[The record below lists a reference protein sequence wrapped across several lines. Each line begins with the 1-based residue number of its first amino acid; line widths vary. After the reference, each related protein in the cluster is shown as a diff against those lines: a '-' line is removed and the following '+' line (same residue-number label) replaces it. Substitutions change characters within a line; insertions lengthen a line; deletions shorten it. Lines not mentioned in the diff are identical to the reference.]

1 VNHAILPCQKRLFSL
16 DENVH
21 YLNCAY
27 MSPLLRS
34 VEVAGVAGIV
44 RKRNPGALQQHDFF
58 AESDVLR
65 QRFAQLINAPDP
77 QRVALIPSA
86 SYGVA
91 IAAQNVSTRPGQHV
105 LIAHEQ
111 FPSNVYAWQA
121 LRNKGVVV
129 KTVMPPE
136 RTRGRAQ
143 VWNERLLEAINRD
156 TAVVALG
163 HVHWAHGTRFD
174 LEAIGERARE
184 VGAALVIDGTQ
195 SVGALPFDVQHI
207 QPDALICAGYKW
219 LLGPYA
225 SGVAYFGP
233 RFDGG
238 EPLEQNWLLRL
249 GSEDFSRLVAYEDRY
264 QPGALRYD
272 AGGRSNFILV
282 PMLIAALEQLLE
294 WGVEGVQAY
303 CRHLTQAFV
312 AEVRNLGYWVEE
324 ERGRSAHLFGLRAPA
339 GLDPVALS
347 QVLAAQNIFVSVRGD
362 FIRVSPHLYNDER
375 DFEALLDVLKRAS
388 SGV

>member
-1 VNHAILPCQKRLFSL
+1 VNHAILSCQKRLFSL
-16 DENVH
+16 DEGVH

-27 MSPLLRS
+27 MSPLLKS
-34 VEVAGVAGIV
+34 VETAGVAGIV
-44 RKRNPGALQQHDFF
+44 RKRNPGVIQPHDFF

-77 QRVALIPSA
+77 QRVALVPSA
-86 SYGVA
+86 SYGIAVA
-91 IAAQNVSTRPGQHV
+91 ARNVSTRPGQHV

-121 LRNKGVVV
+121 LRSQGVEV
-129 KTVMPPE
+129 KTVMSPE
-136 RTRGRAQ
+136 RTQGRAR
-143 VWNERLLEAINRD
+143 VWNERLLEAIDRD

-174 LEAIGERARE
+174 LEAIGRRARE

-195 SVGALPFDVQHI
+195 SVGALPFDVERV

-225 SGVAYFGP
+225 VGVAYFGP

-249 GSEDFSRLVAYEDRY
+249 GSENFSRLVDYEDQY
-264 QPGALRYD
+264 QPGAIRYD

-282 PMLIAALEQLLE
+282 PMLIAALEQILA

-303 CRHLTQAFV
+303 CRQLTQAFV
-312 AEVRNLGYWVEE
+312 TEARNLGYWVEE
-324 ERGRSAHLFGLRAPA
+324 EGGRSAHLFGLRAPA
-339 GLDPVALS
+339 GVD
-347 QVLAAQNIFVSVRGD
+347 LAALAQALATKSIFVSVRGD
-362 FIRVSPHLYNDER
+362 FIRVSPHLYNDEQ
-375 DFEALLDVLKRAS
+375 DFEALLDVLKRA
-388 SGV
+388 GAGT

>member
-1 VNHAILPCQKRLFSL
+1 MNHAILPCQKRLFSL
-16 DENVH
+16 DENAH

-27 MSPLLRS
+27 MSPLLRA
-34 VEVAGVAGIV
+34 VEAAGVAGIV
-44 RKRNPGALQQHDFF
+44 RKRNPGAIQPRDFF

-65 QRFAQLINAPDP
+65 QRFAELINAPDP

-86 SYGVA
+86 SYGIA
-91 IAAQNVSTRPGQHV
+91 IAARNVSTHPGQHV
-105 LIAHEQ
+105 LIVHEQ

-121 LRNKGVVV
+121 LRNKGVGV

-136 RTRGRAQ
+136 RSRGRAR

-174 LEAIGERARE
+174 LEAIGQRARE

-195 SVGALPFDVQHI
+195 SVGALPFDVQQI
-207 QPDALICAGYKW
+207 QPDALVCAGYKW

-249 GSEDFSRLVAYEDRY
+249 DSENFSRLVAYEDQY

-303 CRHLTQAFV
+303 CRQLTQAFV
-312 AEVRNLGYWVEE
+312 TEARNLGYWVEE
-324 ERGRSAHLFGLRAPA
+324 EGGRCAHLFGLRTPA
-339 GLDPVALS
+339 GVDPVALS
-347 QVLAAQNIFVSVRGD
+347 QALAAQNIFVSVRGD